1 MSDTLAAF
9 IQGIHPL
16 PPALLEQVAGSFR
29 RLLYPKHHLLLR
41 PGRICTSLYFME
53 QGCVR
58 YFYTDETG
66 KETNVW
72 FSFERELIADA
83 LSFTR
88 QSASEESI
96 QLLED
101 SELYAID
108 YADVQRLLRT
118 QHAFAM
124 WYIRMLEQHYI
135 PQIEDRVTDLQF
147 LNARQRYEK
156 LLYLF
161 PDITNRVSLG
171 HIASFL
177 NITQETLSRIRA
189 VR

>member
-1 MSDTLAAF
+1 MSDTLASF
-9 IQGIHPL
+9 IQSIHPL
-16 PPALLEQVAGSFR
+16 PAALLQQVKGSFR
-29 RLLYPKHHLLLR
+29 QLRYPKYHLLLR
-41 PGRICTSLYFME
+41 PGRICTALYFTE
-53 QGCVR
+53 RGAAR

-72 FSFERELIADA
+72 FSFEGELIADA

-88 QSASEESI
+88 QLPSEEGI

-101 SELYAID
+101 GELYAID
-108 YADVQRLLRT
+108 YTDIQRLLRE
-118 QHAFAM
+118 QHAFAL

-156 LLYLF
+156 LLHRF
-161 PDITNRVSLG
+161 PDITNRISLG

-189 VR
+189 AR